1 MRKKAS
7 ILPVLRLLRL
17 LEGLFPLLEGLV
29 LLLEGLVLL
38 LEAFV
43 LLLEAL
49 VLPLEGLVLLL
60 EGFDLQE
67 RLGRFVNTL
76 ELLEDYRR
84 HELAPAAPGET

>member
-7 ILPVLRLLRL
+7 ILPILRLLRL
-17 LEGLFPLLEGLV
+17 LEGLFP
-29 LLLEGLVLL
+29 LLEGLVLL

-49 VLPLEGLVLLL
+49 VLPLEGLLLL

>member
-7 ILPVLRLLRL
+7 ILPILRLLRL

-49 VLPLEGLVLLL
+49 VLPLEGLLLL

>member
-7 ILPVLRLLRL
+7 ILPILRLLRL
-17 LEGLFPLLEGLV
+17 LEGLFP
-29 LLLEGLVLL
+29 LLEGLVLL

-49 VLPLEGLVLLL
+49 VLPLEGLVHLLLL